1 MIHLPVNDR
10 ETGEQHD
17 QIRAH
22 SRLQSSVSAAATELY
37 YED

>member
-17 QIRAH
+17 QISAH
-22 SRLQSSVSAAATELY
+22 SRLQCVPSAAAAELD
-37 YED
+37 YEG

>member
-17 QIRAH
+17 QISAH
-22 SRLQSSVSAAATELY
+22 SRLQCIGGRG
-37 YED
+37 